1 MRNSYKLK
9 KLSKYLKFNKKIQD
23 KDLNFKHF
31 ENFPYLNVKR
41 TSDQELKSF
50 SRIQVKIKKY
60 IFNYSKDI
68 DYHFFRRL
76 DIILLFSSFAN
87 SIYQARQWIK
97 HKLVLI
103 NNTAVYNYNQQIS
116 NNTFIQLH
124 PKLSEIIHDNLVHKK
139 NQILLILEQD
149 KKIKESTHMCINSF
163 IFGTTF
169 LQVCFR
175 TLSLKVIYY

>member
-1 MRNSYKLK
+1 MKNSYKLK

-23 KDLNFKHF
+23 KDLSFKCF
-31 ENFPYLNVKR
+31 ENFPYLNVKK

-50 SRIQVKIKKY
+50 SRTQAKIKKY

-76 DIILLFSSFAN
+76 DIILLFSNFAN

-97 HKLVLI
+97 HRLVLI

-116 NNTFIQLH
+116 NNTLIQLH
-124 PKLSEIIHDNLVHKK
+124 PKLSEVIYHNLIYKK
-139 NQILLILEQD
+139 NQTSLTLEQD
-149 KKIKESTHMCINSF
+149 KKIKESTHICINSF
-163 IFGTTF
+163 IFGSTF
-169 LQVCFR
+169 LQVYFR